1 MYIVTEA
8 MKKKGNKT
16 EDIELEIVSDE
27 SEKEE
32 EEEEDED
39 GEEQNSENGSA
50 KPLIKQSKTVK
61 NGKNGKKKRHGAM
74 HPEIRTG
81 KPHAKR
87 CCRPLCCVFLTVK
100 TLMGVLALIIV
111 LANYFTHHDFLFL
124 HFSNSN
130 SVTFKGCQKLEVI
143 PVWQVKFPKMIS
155 EGSSRML
162 LVNDDLVPD
171 VVIGFGTGADGYDI
185 PDYVC
190 DIYFDG
196 QKPCLGGILAL
207 DGKTGKEIW
216 RLWTK
221 HEIFALTC
229 QADLDE
235 DGTIDCLAGGRAG
248 VFLAVSIKKG
258 KELWSFG
265 NHAIQSDLMSVYDAQ
280 IVEDIDNDGVQDILA
295 MHGGDALSE
304 LDQRDHVYGKLI
316 LFSGKT
322 GRRLQ
327 WMPTPDNK
335 ESLYPPQIATGPD
348 GREIIIFGTGST
360 KHGGALYAKP
370 LLDFYRKN
378 ITNIKL
384 IHKDKDFGM
393 MYPAAMAD
401 INGDGILDLIVPT
414 SHEQILSFSG
424 VDFSK
429 LWNTTLEGYQSI
441 SSVAVGYYDSD
452 TTPDFIVK
460 YNLGDEYP
468 LFKHEKTVVLSGKN
482 GSIISKPIINSIS
495 AKSTP
500 ITISMDG
507 YGNDLFLHWSINC
520 MDHFSE
526 NLTYA
531 FRLESHMYDK
541 SQADLCFALFGTKQ
555 NARLMTMRKIDEDGN
570 TVYNS
575 TEWESF
581 EHIGVP
587 NTTKLA
593 EDFLK
598 NSPDFQKN
606 NDDEYSVL
614 PYRKKG
620 WDEYFKNLEEA
631 REREYGV
638 NQPIFDPRTFMLN
651 EDLLNSMG
659 LDSSD
664 VADQGD
670 GQFAGSSE
678 ADEPVDVPEKRVFPY
693 PTGEDDQYPQYPV
706 YRDKRSATTDNKSRK
721 EAIIQKYL
729 RRKREADSSY
739 QQGLHKQSA
748 TGTLAPS
755 LISSNDTM
763 DIIFPTF
770 WVYPSKIDV
779 LQLDDMKCIEKEVK
793 RFEEK
798 NKQELYESEFE
809 KRMEAIEKK
818 CLKKSKHFA
827 ANDRIYE
834 TPSEYDPLSINMGQ
848 MVVYRFSIRCICDP
862 AQLSYNE
869 KCANFLPYSQQ
880 GWSAYMG
887 SNGDS
892 KFKDF
897 R

>member
-1 MYIVTEA
+1 
-8 MKKKGNKT
+8 MKKKQSKQ
-16 EDIELEIVSDE
+16 EDIELEIVSEE
-27 SEKEE
+27 SDQD
-32 EEEEDED
+32 EEEEDGDDDNE
-39 GEEQNSENGSA
+39 NSENGSA
-50 KPLIKQSKTVK
+50 KPLIKQSKSVK
-61 NGKNGKKKRHGAM
+61 NGKNGKKKKNGTM
-74 HPEIRTG
+74 HAEIRTG

-87 CCRPLCCVFLTVK
+87 CCGPICCMFLTVK
-100 TLMGVLALIIV
+100 TIMGVLALIIV
-111 LANYFTHHDFLFL
+111 LGNYFTHHDFLFL
-124 HFSNSN
+124 HFSRSETITY
-130 SVTFKGCQKLEVI
+130 VGCQKLEII

-248 VFLAVSIKKG
+248 VFLAVSIKEG

-280 IVEDIDNDGVQDILA
+280 LVEDIDNDGVQDIIA
-295 MHGGDALSE
+295 MHGGDTLSE
-304 LDQRDHVYGKLI
+304 LDQQEHVYGKLI

-335 ESLYPPQIATGPD
+335 ESLYPPQIAIGPD
-348 GREIIIFGTGST
+348 GREIIIFGTGSS
-360 KHGGALYAKP
+360 KHGGGLYAKP

-401 INGDGILDLIVPT
+401 VTGDGILDLIVPT
-414 SHEQILSFSG
+414 SHEQILAFDG
-424 VDFSK
+424 IDFSQI
-429 LWNTTLEGYQSI
+429 WNKTLEGYKSI
-441 SSVAVGYYDSD
+441 SSLAVGYYNKD
-452 TTPDFIVK
+452 TIPDFIVK

-468 LFKHEKTVVLSGKN
+468 VFKHEKTVVLSGKD
-482 GSIISKPIINSIS
+482 GSEISRPIINSIN

-500 ITISMDG
+500 ITLSMDG
-507 YGNDLFLHWSINC
+507 YGNDIFLHWSTNC
-520 MDHFSE
+520 IDHIGD

-531 FRLESHMYDK
+531 FRLGANMYDK
-541 SQADLCFALFGTKQ
+541 SQADICYALLGSRQ
-555 NARLMTMRKIDEDGN
+555 NARLLAMRDKDEEGA

-587 NTTKLA
+587 NTTVLA
-593 EDFLK
+593 ENFLK
-598 NSPDFQKN
+598 NSPNFEQN
-606 NDDEYSVL
+606 MDDGYSVL
-614 PYRKKG
+614 PYKKKG

-631 REREYGV
+631 RAREYGV
-638 NQPIFDPRTFMLN
+638 NQPIFDPRTFLMN

-659 LDSSD
+659 IDSGD
-664 VADQGD
+664 VPMDIADQDD
-670 GQFAGSSE
+670 GQLDVSNSG
-678 ADEPVDVPEKRVFPY
+678 EPLEVPEKRVYPY
-693 PTGEDDQYPQYPV
+693 SEDDQYSQYPV
-706 YRDKRSATTDNKSRK
+706 YRDKR
-721 EAIIQKYL
+721 AIINQRL
-729 RRKREADSSY
+729 RMKRAAEPNT

-748 TGTLAPS
+748 TGTLAPP
-755 LISSNDTM
+755 LISANDTM

-770 WVYPSKIDV
+770 WVYPSKIDI
-779 LQLDDMKCIEKEVK
+779 LQLVDMKCIEKEVK
-793 RFEEK
+793 RFEDK
-798 NKQELYESEFE
+798 TKQEMFESEYD
-809 KRMEAIEKK
+809 KRMEAIETK
-818 CLKKSKHFA
+818 CLKKSKHK
-827 ANDRIYE
+827 ANTDRIYE
-834 TPSEYDPLSINMGQ
+834 TPSDYDPLSINMGQ
-848 MVVYRFSIRCICDP
+848 MIVYRFSMRCVCDP
-862 AQLSYNE
+862 DQLSYNE
-869 KCANFLPYSQQ
+869 KCANFLPYNQQ
-880 GWSAYMG
+880 AWSAYMG

-892 KFKDF
+892 KFKDL